1 MANIKKSI
9 DTKTLQILVSDF
21 VKLYSIDVVTESAQ
35 DDKRK
40 AEKKL
45 VDEIKTLMNLYEY

>member
-9 DTKTLQILVSDF
+9 DTKILQTLVSDF
-21 VKLYSIDVVTESAQ
+21 VKLYGIDVVTESAQ
-35 DDKRK
+35 EDKRK

-45 VDEIKTLMNLYEY
+45 VDEIKNLMNLYEY

>member
-9 DTKTLQILVSDF
+9 DTKILQTLVSDF
-21 VKLYSIDVVTESAQ
+21 VKLYGIDVVTESAQ
-35 DDKRK
+35 EDKRK

-45 VDEIKTLMNLYEY
+45 VEEI

>member
-1 MANIKKSI
+1 MANVKKTI
-9 DTKTLQILVSDF
+9 DTKILQILVSDF
-21 VKLYSIDVVTESAQ
+21 IKLYSIDVVTESAQ

-45 VDEIKTLMNLYEY
+45 VDEIKNLMSLYEY

>member
-9 DTKTLQILVSDF
+9 DTKILQILVSDF
-21 VKLYSIDVVTESAQ
+21 VKLYGIDVITESAQ
-35 DDKRK
+35 EDKRK

-45 VDEIKTLMNLYEY
+45 VDEIKNMMNLYEY